1 MKLRII
7 NNFLHDMATGTWAAC
22 VLVICILRVQARG
35 VPVEAARVL
44 GNAAW
49 AVFWLMIGALAALMI
64 TGGLRLRYWRQ
75 ERSAEELAAA
85 RPLVLIKHIVFLL
98 VYGAGSVWMWLLV
111 R

>member
-22 VLVICILRVQARG
+22 VLVICILHTQARG

-44 GNAAW
+44 GSAAW
-49 AVFWLMIGALAALMI
+49 AIFWLMIGALAALMI

-75 ERSAEELAAA
+75 ETPGAEHKDTRQL
-85 RPLVLIKHIVFLL
+85 LLIKHIAFLV